1 MISIL
6 RRGFLVL
13 LAALPMLA
21 MAAPGQSAHD
31 VIQGTTSQL
40 LDDLKAN
47 KEQYKANPG
56 QFYDALN
63 AILGPVVDADGI
75 SKSIMTVKYSRKATP
90 EQMQRFQENFKRSL
104 MQFYGNALLE
114 YNNQGI
120 TVDPAKAEDG
130 DRTSVGMKVTG
141 TNGAVYPVSYTLE
154 KIDGQWKVRNVIVNG
169 INIGKLFRDQ
179 FADAMARNNNDLDKT
194 IDNWAG
200 EVAKAKEATQD
211 AAGEAA
217 KKPAQ

>member
-6 RRGFLVL
+6 RRGLLVL
-13 LAALPMLA
+13 LAAFPLLA
-21 MAAPGQSAHD
+21 LAAPGQSARE
-31 VIQGTTSQL
+31 VIQTTTNQL
-40 LDDLKAN
+40 LSDLKAN
-47 KEQYKANPG
+47 KEQYKASP
-56 QFYDALN
+56 QAFYDALN
-63 AILGPVVDADGI
+63 SNLGPVVDADGI

-120 TVDPAKAEDG
+120 TVDPAKSEEG

-141 TNGAVYPVSYTLE
+141 NNGAVYPVQYTMVKLGGE
-154 KIDGQWKVRNVIVNG
+154 WKVRNVIVNG

-179 FADAMARNNNDLDKT
+179 FADAMSRNGNNLDKT
-194 IDNWAG
+194 IDGWAG
-200 EVAKAKEATQD
+200 EVAKAKETADSSPEKTV
-211 AAGEAA
+211 
-217 KKPAQ
+217 K